1 MVHLR
6 GDLRGRG
13 ILAQFG
19 RTERKFDTISDPL
32 LASEKIRK
40 ANPKRL
46 RQIMGEND
54 AYVEK
59 LRAEYADVERRV
71 EVFTRYMNLTESDVA
86 SLIFAMRC
94 AEAGVAAPTDE
105 RLRAVRDKAL
115 AEMKTVSLGS
125 SRTAPTRPY

>member
-1 MVHLR
+1 
-6 GDLRGRG
+6 
-13 ILAQFG
+13 
-19 RTERKFDTISDPL
+19 
-32 LASEKIRK
+32 
-40 ANPKRL
+40 
-46 RQIMGEND
+46 MGEND